1 MNRIRE
7 LRTLAG
13 MSQEELARAAQ
24 VSQPFLSQIET
35 EARQPSLRV
44 LKRIAEVLGVSVSE
58 LLSDSPTE

>member
-1 MNRIRE
+1 
-7 LRTLAG
+7 